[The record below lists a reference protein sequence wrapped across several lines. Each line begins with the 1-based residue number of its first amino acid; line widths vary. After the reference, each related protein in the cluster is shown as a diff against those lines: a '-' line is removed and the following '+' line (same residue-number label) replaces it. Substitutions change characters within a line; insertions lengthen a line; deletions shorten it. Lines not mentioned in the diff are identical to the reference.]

1 MTIKRKGNITKEK
14 ILYYAKKEF
23 YQNGYSKTQLKSIAE
38 QADLSL
44 GNLNYYFKK
53 KDDLVKEIYN
63 QFFTEVYQFIKDNH
77 IYDALKQYCFFQFV
91 IYNIVL
97 TDENNKRFYCE
108 IIQNKSNYRVM
119 QELIREKYHDILD
132 SLQRSLSPL
141 EFEIIIL
148 TEFGARREIFLNYFD
163 GLLPMTIDQLIY
175 YLIKNT
181 CKELDVP
188 LDVVDDLIECS
199 HDFIE
204 KKDIT
209 QIKFLI

>member
-1 MTIKRKGNITKEK
+1 M
-14 ILYYAKKEF
+14 
-23 YQNGYSKTQLKSIAE
+23 
-38 QADLSL
+38 
-44 GNLNYYFKK
+44 
-53 KDDLVKEIYN
+53 
-63 QFFTEVYQFIKDNH
+63 
-77 IYDALKQYCFFQFV
+77 
-91 IYNIVL
+91 L

-132 SLQRSLSPL
+132 SLQRSMTPL

-148 TEFGARREIFLNYFD
+148 TEFGARREIFLNYYD
-163 GLLPMTIDQLIY
+163 GLLQMTLEAF
-175 YLIKNT
+175 N
-181 CKELDVP
+181 
-188 LDVVDDLIECS
+188 DLIECS

>member
-1 MTIKRKGNITKEK
+1 
-14 ILYYAKKEF
+14 
-23 YQNGYSKTQLKSIAE
+23 
-38 QADLSL
+38 
-44 GNLNYYFKK
+44 
-53 KDDLVKEIYN
+53 
-63 QFFTEVYQFIKDNH
+63 
-77 IYDALKQYCFFQFV
+77 
-91 IYNIVL
+91 
-97 TDENNKRFYCE
+97 
-108 IIQNKSNYRVM
+108 M

-181 CKELDVP
+181 CKELDVS
-188 LDVVDDLIECS
+188 LDVVNDLIECS